1 VQESP
6 TCGQYRDVG
15 NHLLATSAVYRYYRA
30 ERAISGDG
38 STYWGVA
45 SDAFELHTE
54 ACAYLV
60 GLRSDDRACNIQGT
74 YAGRI
79 TLHLS
84 YCTENA
90 VDWSRPSLAQ
100 LLS

>member
-6 TCGQYRDVG
+6 SCGQYRDVG
-15 NHLLATSAVYRYYRA
+15 NHLLATCAVYRYYRA